1 MLKNNKGLALSSSKG
16 FTFVELVIV
25 MGIMVLLM
33 MITSVNLFPVSQ
45 KVSLSTTVQSLVTDI
60 KQQQLKAMSG
70 ETNQGI
76 YFDPDQKNYF
86 VFKGNAY
93 DPLNTTNFKIPL
105 GNQIIVNSLD
115 FTNRQMIFLPESGEI
130 SSFNPSFTLNKI
142 ILQNTVSGE
151 QRTVSINKFG
161 IITNVQ

>member
-1 MLKNNKGLALSSSKG
+1 MKNKKG

-25 MGIMVLLM
+25 MGIITLLM
-33 MITSVNLFPVSQ
+33 MIASVNLLPVKQ
-45 KVSLSTTVQSLVTDI
+45 KVSLSTTVQSLITDI

-86 VFKGNAY
+86 VFKGGIY
-93 DPLNTTNFKIPL
+93 DPLNTTNFKVPL
-105 GNQIIVNSLD
+105 GDQILVTSLD

-130 SSFNPSFTLNKI
+130 GSFNPSFPLNKI
-142 ILQNTVSGE
+142 ILQNTFSGE

-161 IITNVQ
+161 VITNVQ

>member
-1 MLKNNKGLALSSSKG
+1 MIIKNNQG

-25 MGIMVLLM
+25 MGIMTLLM
-33 MITSVNLFPVSQ
+33 MIASVNLLPVKQ
-45 KVSLSTTVQSLVTDI
+45 KVSLSTTVQSLITDI
-60 KQQQLKAMSG
+60 KEQQLKTMSG
-70 ETNQGI
+70 EADQGI

-86 VFKGNAY
+86 VFKGGAY

-105 GNQIIVNSLD
+105 GDQIIITSLD

-142 ILQNTVSGE
+142 ILQNTFSGE

-161 IITNVQ
+161 VITNVQ